1 MASNNN
7 KMNKLKGIF
16 SRNQKEN
23 TNPADGKR
31 NLYFDYER
39 KISMKFVLDVAT
51 TCQSILKN
59 HQNDIL
65 NQLKVI
71 NISNSNLKNYAFLI
85 VELKANKYDETHNL
99 INVKLRMDDNVIY
112 RVLMNSQLMLCY
124 LLINKQNI
132 KLKKNMR
139 IYGFLNPLNLI
150 KNETQEK
157 EENIIEEK
165 KDDKK
170 KEEKKVHIYYPKNVV
185 FYCQG
190 MTFGKDKIQISEEEL
205 TIFSKTSYKLLIKDI
220 KSTQIFLNTEENSS
234 KLYLNEYKIYGDRP
248 SSCIE
253 IKSKDNKY
261 LLLGKNNINSF
272 NILSRA
278 LDAAIVNYKNHCS
291 HFYLINEL
299 NKEQNDLYSIFN
311 AIMEKNSLD
320 NILINKDKRKILF
333 KNCKEKELV
342 EVINNIIEFKY
353 NLIKGK
359 FNDVIINIKKIFFN
373 TTKIIKEKKF
383 QTLIN
388 FENLN
393 EIENIWNKINNIC
406 SLNEKNSENSDNNKI
421 ENTNNNIEEKIIEG
435 MQDSLQQNI
444 SKDSDDS
451 QEKNSVNTHIKLT
464 EEKINE
470 LKEIININV
479 FDNLFLEIKQ
489 KYISE
494 YYNQNN
500 NKNETINSNFK
511 LILGNYFTKNF
522 DMKEKDTIYLGGDEF
537 EKTIESF
544 NVALIN
550 GRKGTCFYN

>member
-1 MASNNN
+1 
-7 KMNKLKGIF
+7 
-16 SRNQKEN
+16 
-23 TNPADGKR
+23 
-31 NLYFDYER
+31 
-39 KISMKFVLDVAT
+39 
-51 TCQSILKN
+51 
-59 HQNDIL
+59 
-65 NQLKVI
+65 
-71 NISNSNLKNYAFLI
+71 
-85 VELKANKYDETHNL
+85 
-99 INVKLRMDDNVIY
+99 
-112 RVLMNSQLMLCY
+112 
-124 LLINKQNI
+124 
-132 KLKKNMR
+132 
-139 IYGFLNPLNLI
+139 
-150 KNETQEK
+150 
-157 EENIIEEK
+157 
-165 KDDKK
+165 
-170 KEEKKVHIYYPKNVV
+170 
-185 FYCQG
+185 
-190 MTFGKDKIQISEEEL
+190 
-205 TIFSKTSYKLLIKDI
+205 
-220 KSTQIFLNTEENSS
+220 
-234 KLYLNEYKIYGDRP
+234 
-248 SSCIE
+248 
-253 IKSKDNKY
+253 
-261 LLLGKNNINSF
+261 
-272 NILSRA
+272 
-278 LDAAIVNYKNHCS
+278 
-291 HFYLINEL
+291 
-299 NKEQNDLYSIFN
+299 
-311 AIMEKNSLD
+311 MEKNSLD

-373 TTKIIKEKKF
+373 ATKIIKEKKF

-406 SLNEKNSENSDNNKI
+406 SLNEKNSDNSDNNKI